1 MSGQEYAILSKNDQY
16 TKFQY
21 NNRTISFLHGKDLI
35 KYLSIKEWDQGYLV
49 VDCLGKIKGVYE
61 DYIDLNYILENLYM
75 DPEAYLQ
82 GIKGVVIADEVDMI
96 VRENKGKFIHVSNTN
111 DGISAMITTT
121 DRTMIESSMND
132 IK

>member
-49 VDCLGKIKGVYE
+49 VNCLGKIKGVYE

-75 DPEAYLQ
+75 DPKAYLQ
-82 GIKGVVIADEVDMI
+82 GVKGVLIADD
-96 VRENKGKFIHVSNTN
+96 
-111 DGISAMITTT
+111 
-121 DRTMIESSMND
+121 
-132 IK
+132 